1 MILFPWSF
9 CVQLH
14 LLAQNSTVGVNLRAE
29 NIEINQERERKRER
43 GNKIQSAIL
52 LLPREGFIYSE
63 YRFQKWEQRRY
74 IIVAIKHLYVFWI
87 Q

>member
-29 NIEINQERERKRER
+29 IYRNKSTERVA
-43 GNKIQSAIL
+43 KIYLITSK
-52 LLPREGFIYSE
+52 G
-63 YRFQKWEQRRY
+63 RY
-74 IIVAIKHLYVFWI
+74 HIVI
-87 Q
+87 

>member
-29 NIEINQERERKRER
+29 IYRNKSKERVT
-43 GNKIQSAIL
+43 KIYLITFI
-52 LLPREGFIYSE
+52 REGFLQLSDSSYFGKYSDSWPFTKNLWSP
-63 YRFQKWEQRRY
+63 RSW
-74 IIVAIKHLYVFWI
+74 
-87 Q
+87 

>member
-29 NIEINQERERKRER
+29 NIEINQQKEQQKY
-43 GNKIQSAIL
+43 IL
-52 LLPREGFIYSE
+52 LLLREGITQLSDSSYFGSGSDAV
-63 YRFQKWEQRRY
+63 Q
-74 IIVAIKHLYVFWI
+74 
-87 Q
+87 

>member
-43 GNKIQSAIL
+43 GNKI
-52 LLPREGFIYSE
+52 
-63 YRFQKWEQRRY
+63 
-74 IIVAIKHLYVFWI
+74 
-87 Q
+87 

>member
-29 NIEINQERERKRER
+29 IYRNKSTERVTKNIVYYLLTSER
-43 GNKIQSAIL
+43 G
-52 LLPREGFIYSE
+52 GFI
-63 YRFQKWEQRRY
+63 
-74 IIVAIKHLYVFWI
+74 
-87 Q
+87 